1 MPLCIAQCMTVGAP
15 QTGKSSLKRRLL
27 KQADGQDMST
37 GVADKPVVTAVTADG
52 TEWTV
57 LDWED
62 EGAQFIQTIEQP
74 SSKIQTESNQ
84 LPTSPNDISGTSEH
98 PKVLQSSHSPR
109 EVPQTKEAIS

>member
-52 TEWTV
+52 TEWTA
-57 LDWED
+57 LEWED
-62 EGAQFIQTIEQP
+62 GRSTVCAEDFRTATFQD
-74 SSKIQTESNQ
+74 
-84 LPTSPNDISGTSEH
+84 TS
-98 PKVLQSSHSPR
+98 R
-109 EVPQTKEAIS
+109 R